1 MHSDTIRS
9 QFRYDSTFSI
19 TFQPLELG
27 KCDENSSK
35 FWEKKPGY
43 LNEYTRLLDTSEYD
57 VKMWHEIQTQLE
69 YDLNTTLNTRS
80 YILPKMT
87 KTISVRNLKNP
98 NINICK

>member
-43 LNEYTRLLDTSEYD
+43 LNEYTRLFDTSEY
-57 VKMWHEIQTQLE
+57 VILAQ
-69 YDLNTTLNTRS
+69 RS
-80 YILPKMT
+80 P
-87 KTISVRNLKNP
+87 ISIGLM
-98 NINICK
+98 